1 MNSILSNPKR
11 DTSSKKG
18 KAGFYDYY
26 ASFSPSFV
34 RDTLSFLDL
43 TKDSRILDPWNGSG
57 TTTQVAQE
65 MGYSTIGYDINPVM
79 VIVAKSKKTDPDLA
93 ASLHTLC
100 LDIINKAK
108 RYRKVLLVDHE
119 PLETWFCPETAA
131 VIRKLER
138 AIQHLL
144 VSEKYSFL
152 LAGTALKPISS
163 LAAFFYVALF
173 RSLRELANPFFCTN
187 PTWIKKPKQKEDR
200 ILAPTNL
207 IYHLFQHYVQEMEK
221 LLGHSQRIKP
231 QYAKNSILEVAD
243 SQEIPLPDESI
254 EAVISSPPYCTRI
267 DYTVA
272 TSLELALLGC
282 DKQTYVKRLREK
294 TIGSPVILKED
305 LTIQENWGATCL
317 DTLGKIR
324 HHKTKASKSYYY
336 KTYTQYF
343 TSIYQSLQ
351 EIGRILKKDGSCVLV
366 VQDSYYKD
374 IHVNLPAIIEE
385 MGKTLTW
392 RLTLKK
398 DFPTRQNMVG
408 LNSKSAH
415 YRKATVATESVL
427 VFKKQ
432 KGGGI

>member
-11 DTSSKKG
+11 DTSSKNG

-43 TKDSRILDPWNGSG
+43 KKDSRILDPWNGSG

-93 ASLHTLC
+93 VSLHTLC
-100 LDIINKAK
+100 LEIINKAK
-108 RYRKVLLVDHE
+108 RYRKVSQTDHE
-119 PLETWFCPETAA
+119 PLETWFYPETAG

-144 VSEKYSFL
+144 ISETYSLL
-152 LAGTALKPISS
+152 LAGAALKPISS

-173 RSLRELANPFFCTN
+173 RSLRDLANPFFCTN
-187 PTWIKKPKQKEDR
+187 PTWIKKPKQKEER
-200 ILAPTNL
+200 VLAPADL
-207 IYHLFQHYVQEMEK
+207 IYHLFQHYVQEMAN
-221 LLGHSQRIKP
+221 LLGQSQRINSRCASK
-231 QYAKNSILEVAD
+231 SILALAD
-243 SQEIPLPDESI
+243 SQEIPLPNESI
-254 EAVISSPPYCTRI
+254 QAVISSPPYCTRI

-282 DKQTYVKRLREK
+282 AKQTDVKRLREK
-294 TIGSPVILKED
+294 TIGSPVIRKED
-305 LTIQENWGATCL
+305 LIIQENWGAVCL
-317 DTLGKIR
+317 DTLEKIR
-324 HHKTKASKSYYY
+324 LHAAKASQSYYY

-343 TSIYQSLQ
+343 TSVYQSLQ
-351 EIGRILKKDGSCVLV
+351 EISRVLRNDGSCVLV

-374 IHVNLPAIIEE
+374 IHVNLAAIIEQ
-385 MGKTLTW
+385 MGQTLTW
-392 RLTLKK
+392 QLALQE
-398 DFPTRQNMVG
+398 DFPTKQNMAG
-408 LNSKSAH
+408 LNSRSAH
-415 YRKATVATESVL
+415 YRKTTMATESVL
-427 VFKKQ
+427 IFNK
-432 KGGGI
+432 KGGGV